1 MASSKG
7 VVALSCL
14 AFSVGLLL
22 LLDPTEGYDPTPE
35 LDEIIKNNTAIVHYL
50 ANATE
55 DIYSNSKRCQDK
67 DVTACLDMQESHC
80 SYLSCRSKFVDGK
93 CTEAFGKVNIT
104 TFSGNCS
111 HNCTSRRLLFSQ
123 SSVRT
128 AHDEDLNDERV
139 ISEMCWTRE
148 LDKYFKIEAELFH
161 LHPSDALPTGSLRWQ
176 YIGTPT
182 GLFRQYP
189 GDVREKC
196 STYDPRVRPWYVAAT
211 NGPLNVILVLDTSAS
226 MVRHNRLARM
236 KEAALGIVDSLSLVN
251 HIGLVFFSDTA
262 EHKNVSENDTLVRAT
277 HENIEAVREKI
288 NKIDDDIGWK
298 TNFEDAFRETFAL
311 LNRSERAG
319 KEAAQCF
326 TTIIFLTDGNPT
338 VGEQDEATLVRQI
351 QEWNRREDNSTR
363 AFVFTFD
370 VGDVVRESLAKAIAC
385 GNDGIFERI
394 SSDRSVRDTLSHY
407 ENFLSSFIV
416 DEDVVW
422 VEQYIDASGIGEI
435 ITGSRAVHDY
445 SVFPPA
451 LVGVVGVDILVTDL
465 ERADTNWTDAI
476 FHLASQAR
484 CAIDTHTMLTQCK
497 LEAIREATGN
507 PESVCPSIKASC
519 NESIFDETN
528 APPLTCGNASNISNI
543 CASERVYFQEEACC
557 EGSTLETWE
566 PADEECKVAF
576 TVANINNTLGNSVL
590 SVGYQSSIV
599 TAALGLVT
607 VAIVHV
613 LYSL

>member
-1 MASSKG
+1 MASSER
-7 VVALSCL
+7 VAALSCL

-22 LLDPTEGYDPTPE
+22 LLDPTEGYEPSPA
-35 LDEIIKNNTAIVHYL
+35 LDAIIKNNSAIVEYL
-50 ANATE
+50 ASATE
-55 DIYSNSKRCQDK
+55 AIYSKRCHNT

-80 SYLSCRSKFVDGK
+80 SFLSCKSRFVNGN
-93 CTEAFGKVNIT
+93 CTEAFGKLEIT
-104 TFSGNCS
+104 TFGGNCS

-123 SSVRT
+123 SSVKT
-128 AHDEDLNDERV
+128 PHDEDLEDERV
-139 ISEMCWTRE
+139 ASEVCWTHE
-148 LDKYFKIEAELFH
+148 LDTYFKIEAEHFH
-161 LHPSDALPTGSLRWQ
+161 LHPSDGLPTGSLRWQ

-189 GDVREKC
+189 GDVQETC

-236 KEAALGIVDSLSLVN
+236 KEAALSIADTFSLVN

-262 EHKNVSENDTLVRAT
+262 EHKNLTENDTLVRAS
-277 HENIEAVREKI
+277 HENIEAVKEKI
-288 NKIDDDIGWK
+288 NNIDDDIGWK

-326 TTIIFLTDGNPT
+326 TVILFLTDGDPT
-338 VGEQDEATLVRQI
+338 AGEQDEATLLRQI
-351 QEWNRREDNSTR
+351 HEWNRREDNSTR

-422 VEQYIDASGIGEI
+422 VEPYIDAAGTGEI
-435 ITGSRAVHDY
+435 ITGSRAVHDF

-465 ERADTNWTDAI
+465 QKADPNWKEAI
-476 FHLASQAR
+476 FLLASEAR
-484 CAIDTHTMLTQCK
+484 CAIDTHTLLTQCR

-519 NESIFDETN
+519 NETEFDKGN
-528 APPLTCGNASNISNI
+528 APSLTCSKALNMSNV
-543 CASERVYFQEEACC
+543 CASERDYFQEEGCC
-557 EGSTLETWE
+557 EGSKLETLES
-566 PADEECKVAF
+566 ADEECKVETF
-576 TVANINNTLGNSVL
+576 MVANINKTLGNSVL
-590 SVGYQSSIV
+590 SVSYQSSII

-607 VAIVHV
+607 VAIVNV
-613 LYSL
+613 LHSL